1 MCPFVDLPHRAQSV
15 SDANS
20 KSNNN
25 TTNID
30 DNIAKQLDGL
40 TAAGTSPTN
49 QKPRLGGAGAA
60 GKDGGGLPASPAANG
75 SSSSPGLKT
84 DKTEKEFVVFI

>member
-1 MCPFVDLPHRAQSV
+1 MPHRAQSV

-25 TTNID
+25 NTTNID
-30 DNIAKQLDGL
+30 DNIAKQLDGF

-60 GKDGGGLPASPAANG
+60 GKDGGGLPPSPANG
-75 SSSSPGLKT
+75 SGSSPGLKT